1 MSNGAITDAQIRAS
15 SEWDSD
21 HAAVHGRLNFKAFGL
36 PKRSGSWSAGINNR
50 YQWLQI
56 DLCSHYIKVTRVA
69 TQGRADTGQWV
80 TMYEL
85 QYSTIGVYFLSYRQ
99 QGQSGVK
106 VKWKG

>member
-1 MSNGAITDAQIRAS
+1 MRNGAITDAQIRAS

-56 DLCSHYIKVTRVA
+56 DLRSPYIKVTRVA
-69 TQGRADTGQWV
+69 TQGRADHSQWV
-80 TMYEL
+80 TKYVL
-85 QYSTIGVYFLSYRQ
+85 QYSSNGRSYLYYGQ
-99 QGQSGVK
+99 QGQFVAK
-106 VKWKG
+106 VKWKS